1 MDLESCAAFTASR
14 IHLIIKTF
22 IVKPLKGESNLK
34 LVRVEIKDAHQLWKM
49 QVEAFYDLY
58 QRYQD
63 TETSPAM
70 ESLDKI
76 LMRLHQ
82 PFTYYYYIQE
92 NGENVGAVRIVDK
105 KEKGTPQRIS
115 PIFIMPEYRN
125 QGLAQ
130 KAILAVEELH
140 GDSNWELDTILQEK
154 GNCYLYEKWVII
166 RLEKQK

>member
-1 MDLESCAAFTASR
+1 M
-14 IHLIIKTF
+14 
-22 IVKPLKGESNLK
+22 K
-34 LVRVEIKDAHQLWKM
+34 LVRVEIKDARQLWKM

-105 KEKGTPQRIS
+105 KEREPPK
-115 PIFIMPEYRN
+115 EYLPFLSCLN
-125 QGLAQ
+125 
-130 KAILAVEELH
+130 IE
-140 GDSNWELDTILQEK
+140 
-154 GNCYLYEKWVII
+154 I
-166 RLEKQK
+166 RA